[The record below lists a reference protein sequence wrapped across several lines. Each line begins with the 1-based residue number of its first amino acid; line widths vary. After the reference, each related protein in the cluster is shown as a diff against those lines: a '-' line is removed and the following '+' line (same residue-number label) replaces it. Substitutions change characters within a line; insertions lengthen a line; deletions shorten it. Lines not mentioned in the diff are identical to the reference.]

1 MEHDF
6 FTLFS
11 RFWWIIF
18 PLFWMAYAM
27 VRLWL
32 RHSRA
37 NRTLDILKSYAEQ
50 GKEPPAEVLTALKD
64 RHDLDA
70 HRHSGP
76 EHGWRHFYLFAGLAV
91 AFGVVAFVP
100 NEMSEGHEL
109 AFVFVAIIMVG
120 LALGGLVS
128 ALMKPRSDVR
138 QRDRLQ

>member
-1 MEHDF
+1 MNHDF

-37 NRTLDILKSYAEQ
+37 NRTLDIFKSYAEH
-50 GKEPPAEVLTALKD
+50 GKEPPPEVLAALNE
-64 RHDLDA
+64 RHDLDV
-70 HRHSGP
+70 HRQSGP
-76 EHGWRHFYLFAGLAV
+76 EHGWKRFFLFAGLA
-91 AFGVVAFVP
+91 A
-100 NEMSEGHEL
+100 
-109 AFVFVAIIMVG
+109 AFVFVALVGNDVGDDHQYAFIFVAIIMIG

-128 ALMKPRSDVR
+128 VFMHSRVGGPEDRSK
-138 QRDRLQ
+138 

>member
-1 MEHDF
+1 MNHDF

-11 RFWWIIF
+11 HYWWLIF

-37 NRTLDILKSYAEQ
+37 NRSLDVLKSYAEH
-50 GKEPPAEVLTALKD
+50 GKEPPAEVLAALKD
-64 RHDLDA
+64 RHDSDGR
-70 HRHSGP
+70 RHKGP
-76 EHGWRHFYLFAGLAV
+76 EDGWNRFFLFAGLAV
-91 AFGVVAFVP
+91 AFAVVAFVP
-100 NEMSEGHEL
+100 NDMTDGNEF

-128 ALMKPRSDVR
+128 ALTKPRSD
-138 QRDRLQ
+138 QPTRDKLQ